1 MNDLIKKASLSPGS
15 RRLVEMMQQLN
26 FGRIEDL
33 EIRAGEPLFNP
44 APRVVQDIKIGAEN
58 GPRPESAIPDFLLKN
73 QVIELFE
80 HFDRMGDATV
90 ACIDVK
96 HGLPFKLV
104 IEQAV

>member
-1 MNDLIKKASLSPGS
+1 VNDLIKKASLSPGR

-33 EIRAGEPLFNP
+33 EIRGGEPLFNP

-58 GPRPESAIPDFLLKN
+58 GPRPEAIIPDFLLKN

-80 HFDRMGDATV
+80 HFDRMGDTTV
-90 ACIDVK
+90 ECIDVK

-104 IEQAV
+104 VEQAV

>member
-1 MNDLIKKASLSPGS
+1 MNDPIKKASLSPGR

-58 GPRPESAIPDFLLKN
+58 GPRPESGIPDFLLKN

-80 HFDRMGDATV
+80 HIDRMGDATV

-104 IEQAV
+104 VEQAV

>member
-1 MNDLIKKASLSPGS
+1 MNDPISKASLSSGR

-33 EIRAGEPLFNP
+33 EIRSGEPLFNP
-44 APRVVQDIKIGAEN
+44 APRVVQDIKIGGEN
-58 GPRPESAIPDFLLKN
+58 GPRPESSFPNFLLKN

-80 HFDRMGDATV
+80 HFDRLGDATI
-90 ACIDVK
+90 AFIDVK

-104 IEQAV
+104 VEQAV

>member
-1 MNDLIKKASLSPGS
+1 MNDLIKKASLSPGR

-44 APRVVQDIKIGAEN
+44 ATRVVQDIKIGAEN
-58 GPRPESAIPDFLLKN
+58 GPRPESLIPDFLLKN

-80 HFDRMGDATV
+80 HFDRLGEATV
-90 ACIDVK
+90 TCIDVK

-104 IEQAV
+104 VEQAV

>member
-1 MNDLIKKASLSPGS
+1 
-15 RRLVEMMQQLN
+15 MQQLN

-44 APRVVQDIKIGAEN
+44 APRLVQDIKIGAEN
-58 GPRPESAIPDFLLKN
+58 GPRPESVIPDFLLKN
-73 QVIELFE
+73 QVIELFD

-90 ACIDVK
+90 ACIDIK

-104 IEQAV
+104 VEQAV

>member
-1 MNDLIKKASLSPGS
+1 VNDLIKKASLSPGR
-15 RRLVEMMQQLN
+15 RRLVELMQQLN

-44 APRVVQDIKIGAEN
+44 APRLVQDIKIGAEN
-58 GPRPESAIPDFLLKN
+58 GPRPESVIPDFLLKN

-104 IEQAV
+104 VEQAV

>member
-1 MNDLIKKASLSPGS
+1 
-15 RRLVEMMQQLN
+15 MMQQLN

-58 GPRPESAIPDFLLKN
+58 GPRPESGIPDFLLKN

-80 HFDRMGDATV
+80 HIDRMGDATV

-104 IEQAV
+104 VEQAV

>member
-1 MNDLIKKASLSPGS
+1 MNDVIKKASLSPG
-15 RRLVEMMQQLN
+15 RQRLIEMMQQLN

-33 EIRAGEPLFNP
+33 EVRAGEPLFSP

-58 GPRPESAIPDFLLKN
+58 GPRPESAFPDFFLKN
-73 QVIELFE
+73 QVIELFQ

-104 IEQAV
+104 VEQAV

>member
-1 MNDLIKKASLSPGS
+1 MNDIISKASLSAGR

-33 EIRAGEPLFNP
+33 EIRSGEPLFNP
-44 APRVVQDIKIGAEN
+44 APRVVQDIKIGGEN
-58 GPRPESAIPDFLLKN
+58 GPRPESLFPDFLLKN

-80 HFDRMGDATV
+80 HFDRLCDATI
-90 ACIDVK
+90 ASIDVK

-104 IEQAV
+104 VEQAV